1 MESYNLCIIKPNKS
15 SFSETFVN
23 EHISR
28 LNGNKKVLYGGA
40 FPVYDDKDDYLIKSK
55 IGLLS
60 YLIQKRVFNKKNIP
74 VRTNA
79 LVAYLKTNKIDV
91 VFTEYGTVGS
101 MVTYACKIA
110 NVPLVIHFH
119 GADAFHQKTV
129 NDYLPY
135 YKKAF
140 DYASAIIAVSLD
152 MVEQLVKLGA
162 PRHKISFVSCGVDV
176 VKFASVNLTHQ
187 NNFIS
192 VGRFVEKKS
201 PLTVIK
207 AFNLV
212 VNKLP
217 DCKLRMVGNGPLFK
231 QTQVLIKALNLQD
244 KVTLTGIVNQQ
255 EIKKLLENSKCFVQH
270 SVTAKDGD
278 KEGTPVSVLEAAAS
292 ALPIV
297 STKHGGIND
306 AVINN
311 VSGFL
316 VNEYAIDEMANKMIK
331 IALASQQTLIDMG
344 KAGRK
349 HIIENYSI
357 DKQIQKLDA
366 VIAQSI
372 LKK

>member
-231 QTQVLIKALNLQD
+231 QTQALIKALNLED
-244 KVTLTGIVNQQ
+244 KITLTGIVNQQ

>member
-162 PRHKISFVSCGVDV
+162 PRHKIFFVSCGVDV

-231 QTQVLIKALNLQD
+231 QTQALIKALNLED
-244 KVTLTGIVNQQ
+244 KITLTGIVNQQ